1 MELSQK
7 MNLQFCENCKLH
19 YFPDVEN
26 NSIPD
31 ECRFCRGDL
40 IDTGVSYEEYRDM
53 PKAKRCSKCKRKYPK
68 LFIKCPKCNNQL
80 TKLSTE
86 NKKMDR
92 QINTIREQTQEFY
105 NKQQNLPKCPTCG
118 STNIRR
124 ISTAEKATSTIMFG
138 IFSNKRKYQ
147 FECQNPKCKYKW

>member
-7 MNLQFCENCKLH
+7 LNLQFCENCKLH

-26 NSIPD
+26 NIIPS
-31 ECRFCRGDL
+31 ECKICGGIL
-40 IDTGVSYEEYRDM
+40 INTGVSYEEYRTL
-53 PKAKRCSKCKRKYPK
+53 PKTKRCAKCKRKYPK

-92 QINTIREQTQEFY
+92 QINVIREQTQEFY
-105 NKQQNLPKCPTCG
+105 NKQQNIPKCPTCN
-118 STNIRR
+118 STNIEK
-124 ISTAEKATSTIMFG
+124 ISTASKAAGFITVGVFSKSFG
-138 IFSNKRKYQ
+138 KTFH
-147 FECQNPKCKYKW
+147 CKNCGYRW